1 MNTEKEIPEEIQK
14 WVDQYVNEQFPQMG
28 SEFDVNVGA
37 MRHAGRKTGQ
47 AIYNHLSPEIASL
60 KAQRGAYRKALEE
73 IEKIETYQDPQN
85 GNIIYRSG
93 VGMIAISALDKYP
106 SPKEP
111 DNAQG

>member
-47 AIYNHLSPEIASL
+47 AIYHHLSP
-60 KAQRGAYRKALEE
+60 
-73 IEKIETYQDPQN
+73 
-85 GNIIYRSG
+85 
-93 VGMIAISALDKYP
+93 
-106 SPKEP
+106 
-111 DNAQG
+111 